1 LVLFLQED
9 KGFNPN
15 LFWYKELMST
25 RKRAGEFRSKAE
37 TDHFNP
43 DHTLQLQG
51 GFGTNHNYRAWDIED
66 DDDDTDSVI
75 SIDR

>member
-1 LVLFLQED
+1 
-9 KGFNPN
+9 
-15 LFWYKELMST
+15 MST

-51 GFGTNHNYRAWDIED
+51 GFGTNHGYRAWDIED

>member
-1 LVLFLQED
+1 
-9 KGFNPN
+9 
-15 LFWYKELMST
+15 MST
-25 RKRAGEFRSKAE
+25 RKRADDFRSKAE

-51 GFGTNHNYRAWDIED
+51 GYTGNNNYRAWDFEED
-66 DDDDTDSVI
+66 DDETDSVI